1 MKQLYNFI
9 TETGMKDLLQITI
22 SAVLMLV
29 FFYFLFVFT
38 CAIDDQCAA
47 IYMEVAHAN
56 S

>member
-22 SAVLMLV
+22 SAVFMLV

-47 IYMEVAHAN
+47 IYMEVADDN

>member
-1 MKQLYNFI
+1 MKQLFNFI

-22 SAVLMLV
+22 SAVLLLV
-29 FFYFLFVFT
+29 FFYFLLVFF